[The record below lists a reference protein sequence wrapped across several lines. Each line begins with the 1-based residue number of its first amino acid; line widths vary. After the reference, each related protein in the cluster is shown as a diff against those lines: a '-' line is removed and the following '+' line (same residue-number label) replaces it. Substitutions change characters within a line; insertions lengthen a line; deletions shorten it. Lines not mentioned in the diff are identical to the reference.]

1 MVNINLS
8 LNYPYCSVCFGEGK
22 LLTQVQGTILCK
34 ECLAKAVEKYK
45 NNDEDLKQN
54 VEDIIVKDDD
64 IYQ

>member
-1 MVNINLS
+1 MANINLS
-8 LNYPYCSVCFGEGK
+8 MTDFKCSVCFTPYN
-22 LLTQVQGTILCK
+22 LTMVQGTVLCK

>member
-1 MVNINLS
+1 MTNLF
-8 LNYPYCSVCFGEGK
+8 CSVCFGGK
-22 LLTQVQGTILCK
+22 GLTQVQGTVICK

-64 IYQ
+64 IYT